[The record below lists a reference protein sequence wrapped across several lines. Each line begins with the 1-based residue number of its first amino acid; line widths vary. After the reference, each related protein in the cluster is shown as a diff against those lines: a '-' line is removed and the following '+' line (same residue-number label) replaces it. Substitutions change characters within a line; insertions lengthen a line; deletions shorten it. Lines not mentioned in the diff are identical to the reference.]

1 MHFSIMMST
10 NIEAV
15 FIPANVKPY
24 SYGVMN
30 YIKLS
35 NILKYLK
42 VGWIVYTELHLVS
55 CD

>member
-15 FIPANVKPY
+15 FIPANAKPY
-24 SYGVMN
+24 SYSVMN

-42 VGWIVYTELHLVS
+42 IGWIVYTELHLVS